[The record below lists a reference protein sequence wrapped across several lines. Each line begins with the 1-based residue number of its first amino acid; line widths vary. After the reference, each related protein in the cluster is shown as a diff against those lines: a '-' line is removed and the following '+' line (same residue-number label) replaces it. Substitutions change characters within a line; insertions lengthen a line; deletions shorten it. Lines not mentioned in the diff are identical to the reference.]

1 MLVMVVD
8 GKGGGIGVSLIEKIL
23 ECNLD
28 VDIIGIGT
36 NSVAMSGMNKLGVD
50 CASGENPVVYNAG
63 RADFILGPMGI
74 LTANS
79 MFGEITPKMAYA
91 ISESEAKKILIPM
104 NKCNVITVGVINKRI
119 NEYIEEAIDIL
130 KEEIEKK
137 KSR

>member
-50 CASGENPVVYNAG
+50 CASGENTFVYNAG

-104 NKCNVITVGVINKRI
+104 NKCNVITVGVINKSI

>member
-63 RADFILGPMGI
+63 RADFIPVSYTHLDV
-74 LTANS
+74 
-79 MFGEITPKMAYA
+79 Y
-91 ISESEAKKILIPM
+91 
-104 NKCNVITVGVINKRI
+104 KRQCCF
-119 NEYIEEAIDIL
+119 L
-130 KEEIEKK
+130 WF
-137 KSR
+137 S